1 MARTKQLGLRFRTWG
16 GARVGAGRR
25 PRDGKPL
32 VSHSAR
38 PRFPASCPLHVT
50 LRMRG
55 GVWNLRSHRCF
66 TALERAFFA
75 GGDRFGLRLIH
86 YSVQGNHIH
95 LLAEAAGK
103 EALSRG
109 MHALGVRIA
118 RALNRVMQ
126 RTGAVLADHY
136 HARVLRTP
144 TEVRRVRAY
153 LRDNA
158 RKHYGL
164 AGNDRFA
171 SSTPLVAP
179 RTWMIRR
186 LE

>member
-1 MARTKQLGLRFRTWG
+1 MARTKQVELKFRTWG
-16 GARVGAGRR
+16 GARRGAGRT
-25 PRDGKPL
+25 PRDGRPL
-32 VSHSAR
+32 VSHEAR
-38 PRFPASCPLHVT
+38 PRFRASCPVHVT
-50 LRMRG
+50 VRMRR
-55 GVWNLRSHRCF
+55 GVWNLRTRRCF
-66 TALERAFFA
+66 AALERAFVD

-103 EALSRG
+103 ESLSRG
-109 MHALGVRIA
+109 MHGLGIRIA
-118 RALNRVMQ
+118 RGLNRVM
-126 RTGAVLADHY
+126 RRSGAVLADHY
-136 HARVLRTP
+136 HARILRTP

-164 AGNDRFA
+164 AGDDAFA
-171 SSTPLVAP
+171 SSTPLMAP
-179 RTWMIRR
+179 RTWLVRR